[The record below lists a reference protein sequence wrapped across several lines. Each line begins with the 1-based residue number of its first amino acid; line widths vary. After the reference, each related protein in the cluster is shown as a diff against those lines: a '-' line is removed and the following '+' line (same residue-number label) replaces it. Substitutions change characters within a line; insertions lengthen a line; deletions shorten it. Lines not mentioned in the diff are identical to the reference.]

1 MDYED
6 HIHKLQANGAP
17 SPSSSLLAAP
27 LRQHFVLCPGGCNGL
42 LSALA
47 RLESHRASFGAGP
60 PVGSVAASAP
70 RSPSRREKFSPEENR
85 GHPAAARRWDSLGFG
100 SRPSISLTPRREKEA
115 CETRHCVKKKQA
127 IFDQGARY
135 CTEPRL
141 PKSPSGKYYFFAHFE
156 ENFSVASSRF
166 PFCRIRTLFTHSS
179 IVLPAFGGWFNVI
192 QEETRRIRKKKEKKR
207 GSGEKG
213 KSNCVRCVR
222 VQCPSG
228 CCLSCSE
235 LDGKTSQSNWL
246 VNFSCSFLLLFT

>member
-1 MDYED
+1 LNHTERA
-6 HIHKLQANGAP
+6 LELGP
-17 SPSSSLLAAP
+17 LLVRLP
-27 LRQHFVLCPGGCNGL
+27 P
-42 LSALA
+42 A
-47 RLESHRASFGAGP
+47 RLEAQAEGKIFTGRESRTSGCSKTLGFFGIWIQAVNLAYSP
-60 PVGSVAASAP
+60 PVNSTGSSVGHALCLNIQANFWP
-70 RSPSRREKFSPEENR
+70 GEFWLLLVEFRNKGNLRS
-85 GHPAAARRWDSLGFG
+85 
-100 SRPSISLTPRREKEA
+100 EKEA

-228 CCLSCSE
+228 CCLSC
-235 LDGKTSQSNWL
+235 
-246 VNFSCSFLLLFT
+246 C